1 MSLSRQACIRVS
13 KFKAAKH
20 KDSSQCESAS
30 PIVESGFG
38 TSMKAASVALL
49 LLPLFPSV
57 SRSQSPFDGTWV
69 IDTSKNENLANE
81 KPTTFLLS
89 DGFFHSGDRVLK
101 ANGRDQ
107 KVPAT
112 GYWDTVSVRI
122 VDDHTVEVT
131 SKKAG
136 KPMFTETDT
145 VSPDGSTLTQ
155 VVKDTTE
162 AEAVIFENLYA
173 RVRPA
178 PPGRHV
184 LSGTWKVFKHSRSEN
199 STIITYK
206 CTSQGFSAE
215 TPLGER
221 FDAKFDGTFYLIEDD
236 PAHTM
241 VSVKLI
247 NPSTVEQTN
256 KRDGKVVFVVRLEIT
271 PDGKTIHA
279 SSESK
284 ADGSVKTWEL
294 HKKPK

>member
-1 MSLSRQACIRVS
+1 
-13 KFKAAKH
+13 
-20 KDSSQCESAS
+20 
-30 PIVESGFG
+30 
-38 TSMKAASVALL
+38 MKAACVALL
-49 LLPLFPSV
+49 FLPLFPSV

-69 IDTSKNENLANE
+69 VDTSKNENLADE

-89 DGFFHSGDRVLK
+89 DGVFRSGDKVLK

-136 KPMFTETDT
+136 NPMFTETDT

-162 AEAVIFENLYA
+162 AEAVIFENVYT

-178 PPGRHV
+178 PPSAHV
-184 LSGTWKVFKHSRSEN
+184 LSGTWKVFKQSRSEN
-199 STIITYK
+199 STIITYT

-221 FDAKFDGTFYLIEDD
+221 FDAKFDGKFYLIEDD

-247 NPSTVEQTN
+247 NPYTVEQTN

>member
-1 MSLSRQACIRVS
+1 
-13 KFKAAKH
+13 
-20 KDSSQCESAS
+20 
-30 PIVESGFG
+30 
-38 TSMKAASVALL
+38 MKAASVVLL
-49 LLPLFPSV
+49 LLALFPGV

-89 DGFFHSGDRVLK
+89 DGVFRSGEQVLK
-101 ANGRDQ
+101 ANGQDQ

-112 GYWDTVSVRI
+112 GYGDTASVRI

-136 KPMFTETDT
+136 RPMFTETDT

-162 AEAVIFENLYA
+162 AEAVTFENLYT
-173 RVRPA
+173 RVAPA
-178 PPGRHV
+178 PSGAHV
-184 LSGTWKVFKHSRSEN
+184 LSGTWKVFKQSRSAN

-206 CTSQGFSAE
+206 CTSQGFSAK

-221 FDAKFDGTFYLIEDD
+221 LDAKFDGKFYPIEDD
-236 PAHTM
+236 PAQTM

-247 NPSTVEQTN
+247 NPYTVEQTN
-256 KRDGKVVFVVRLEIT
+256 KRDGRVEFVVRLEVT
-271 PDGKTIHA
+271 PDGETIHA
-279 SSESK
+279 SLESK
-284 ADGSVKTWEL
+284 TDGSVKTWEL

>member
-1 MSLSRQACIRVS
+1 
-13 KFKAAKH
+13 
-20 KDSSQCESAS
+20 
-30 PIVESGFG
+30 
-38 TSMKAASVALL
+38 MKAAYVALL

-69 IDTSKNENLANE
+69 ITTSKNENLTKQ
-81 KPTTFLLS
+81 KPTKFLLS
-89 DGFFHSGDRVLK
+89 DGVFRSGDRALK
-101 ANGRDQ
+101 ADGKDY

-145 VSPDGSTLTQ
+145 VSGDRNTLTQ

-162 AEAVIFENLYA
+162 AEAVTFENLYRRIA
-173 RVRPA
+173 PA
-178 PPGRHV
+178 PPSAHV
-184 LSGTWKVFKHSRSEN
+184 LSGTWQVFKQSRSEN

-206 CTSQGFSAE
+206 CTSQGFSAA

-221 FDAKFDGTFYLIEDD
+221 LDAKFDGKFYLMEDD
-236 PAHTM
+236 PAQTM

-247 NPSTVEQTN
+247 DPYTIEQTN
-256 KRDGKVVFVVRLEIT
+256 ERDGKIVFVVRLEVT

-279 SSESK
+279 SSKSME
-284 ADGSVKTWEL
+284 DGSVKTWEL
-294 HKKPK
+294 RKTPN

>member
-1 MSLSRQACIRVS
+1 MKGRGSSPQRVPVSVCSRAGRDWPRV
-13 KFKAAKH
+13 
-20 KDSSQCESAS
+20 
-30 PIVESGFG
+30 
-38 TSMKAASVALL
+38 
-49 LLPLFPSV
+49 
-57 SRSQSPFDGTWV
+57 RWV
-69 IDTSKNENLANE
+69 
-81 KPTTFLLS
+81 FR
-89 DGFFHSGDRVLK
+89 SGDKVLK

-122 VDDHTVEVT
+122 VDDDTVEVT

-145 VSPDGSTLTQ
+145 VSPDGTLTQ

-162 AEAVIFENLYA
+162 AEAVIFENLYT

-178 PPGRHV
+178 PPSAHV
-184 LSGTWKVFKHSRSEN
+184 LSGTWKVFKQSRSEN
-199 STIITYK
+199 STIITYR

-215 TPLGER
+215 TLLGER
-221 FDAKFDGTFYLIEDD
+221 FDAKFDGKFYLIEDD

-247 NPSTVEQTN
+247 NPYTVEQTN
-256 KRDGKVVFVVRLEIT
+256 KRDARSCLWCDWRSP